1 MIWEFYDY
9 DFTVCVDPDGDDMI
23 YNVVWN
29 YGSVIEGFVASG
41 GGFTHTHSW
50 SGQDAFTIYAK
61 LIDEYGLKVNGQILK
76 S

>member
-1 MIWEFYDY
+1 
-9 DFTVCVDPDGDDMI
+9 MI
-23 YNVVWN
+23 YDVVWN

-50 SGQDAFTIYAK
+50 SGRDTFTIYAK

-76 S
+76 P